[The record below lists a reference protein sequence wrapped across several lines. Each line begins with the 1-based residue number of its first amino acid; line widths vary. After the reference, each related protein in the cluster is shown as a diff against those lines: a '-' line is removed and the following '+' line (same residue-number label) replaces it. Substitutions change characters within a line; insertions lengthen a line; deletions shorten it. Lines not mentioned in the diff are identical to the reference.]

1 MPYVCLFY
9 NLADTVQSVGVL
21 IAALVIYFFGSNS
34 GAEVTEWNAWH
45 LFDPI
50 STYIFSVLSLVSTYP
65 IIKNCY
71 YLIMES
77 TPDEIDLDELRG
89 EFENIYGVV
98 DVHDIHVWDLKP
110 GKTIII
116 GHVLTMAGT

>member
-1 MPYVCLFY
+1 MKAATLHA
-9 NLADTVQSVGVL
+9 LSDMIQSVGVL
-21 IAALVIYFFGSNS
+21 IAAIVIYFFGSGP
-34 GAEVTEWNAWH
+34 GAEVTEWNPWH

-50 STYIFSVLSLVSTYP
+50 STYIFSILSLVSTYP

-89 EFENIYGVV
+89 EF
-98 DVHDIHVWDLKP
+98 
-110 GKTIII
+110 
-116 GHVLTMAGT
+116 